1 MLIYIFYCL
10 ALIMDFAL
18 LFLLSDHL
26 REIWEWSSKKD
37 LIAIAIYIIGVVA
50 NASLL
55 TYFMYF

>member
-1 MLIYIFYCL
+1 
-10 ALIMDFAL
+10 MDFAL

-26 REIWEWSSKKD
+26 REIWEWSSRKD